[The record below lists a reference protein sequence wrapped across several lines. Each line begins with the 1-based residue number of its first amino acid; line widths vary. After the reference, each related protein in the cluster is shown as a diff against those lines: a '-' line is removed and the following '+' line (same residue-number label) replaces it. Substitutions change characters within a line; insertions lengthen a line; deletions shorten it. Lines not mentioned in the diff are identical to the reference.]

1 MKINFRQTIFGFAS
15 TLAVLFTTSIFVIT
29 PALSSSPTV
38 IELFTSQG
46 CSSCPPADALL
57 GKLKHRKDVIALTFP
72 VDYWDYLGW
81 KDTLASPT
89 YSKRQRNY
97 ARARADRQVYTPQM
111 VMNGRI
117 HVVGN
122 RPAAVDRAIQSVKKD
137 NGVTITMAAEGDAI
151 KVTARNDNGSAS
163 LSGDKA
169 TLWLVLFSGTET
181 VKIGRGENGGDTITY
196 HNVVR
201 QITPIGMWEGKPIS
215 IKLPKD
221 QFVASGYDGCAIIL
235 QRDGNR
241 EIIAAAMMDNLK

>member
-1 MKINFRQTIFGFAS
+1 MKINFRQTIFGLAS
-15 TLAVLFTTSIFVIT
+15 ALAVLFITSIFVT

-38 IELFTSQG
+38 VELFTSQG
-46 CSSCPPADALL
+46 CSSCPPADAIL
-57 GKLKHRKDVIALTFP
+57 GKLKNRDDVIALTFP

-81 KDTLASPT
+81 KDTLANPT

-117 HVVGN
+117 HVVGS
-122 RPAAVDRAIQSVKKD
+122 RPGAVEKAIQSVKKD
-137 NGVTITMAAEGDAI
+137 SSITISMAADGGAI
-151 KVTARNDNGSAS
+151 KVTARDDSNSAS
-163 LSGDKA
+163 LSDGKA
-169 TLWLVLFSGTET
+169 TLWLVLFSGAET

-201 QITPIGMWEGKPIS
+201 QITPIGMWEGKPIT

-221 QFVASGYDGCAIIL
+221 QFVASGYDGCVVIL

>member
-1 MKINFRQTIFGFAS
+1 MKINFRRTIFGFANA
-15 TLAVLFTTSIFVIT
+15 LAVLFMTSNFVT

-38 IELFTSQG
+38 VELFTSQG
-46 CSSCPPADALL
+46 CSSCPPADAIL
-57 GKLKHRKDVIALTFP
+57 GTLKKRDDVIALTFP

-81 KDTLASPT
+81 KDTLASPM

-122 RPAAVDRAIQSVKKD
+122 RPGAIDKAIQSVEKD
-137 NGVTITMAAEGDAI
+137 NGVTISMTTQGDAI
-151 KVTARNDNGSAS
+151 KVMARSD
-163 LSGDKA
+163 SGTPVISGEKA
-169 TLWLVLFSGTET
+169 TLWLVLFSGEET
-181 VKIGRGENGGDTITY
+181 VKIGRGENSGDTITY

-221 QFVASGYDGCAIIL
+221 QFVASGYDGCVIIL